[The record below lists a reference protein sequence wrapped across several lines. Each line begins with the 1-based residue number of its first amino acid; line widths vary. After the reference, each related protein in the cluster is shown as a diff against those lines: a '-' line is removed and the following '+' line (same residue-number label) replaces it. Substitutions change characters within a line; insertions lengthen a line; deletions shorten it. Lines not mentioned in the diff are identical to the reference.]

1 MNWVW
6 INIIVLWIVVLIIL
20 LLVLALIRHA
30 NQNKPQNDFNNVDTL
45 SPGSKA
51 PDFTAKSLAGD
62 DISLENFTGS
72 KTILIFVS
80 PTCAPC
86 KVKIPEIEKVRKNAE
101 SANVNL
107 VYVCSEEGNKDLIN
121 DLFKGID
128 SQEILLIDK
137 LSNSFISDYKV
148 PATPFFCY
156 LDENGIVK
164 DTWFMDEKWD
174 QIVNQWKSTEKAS

>member
-30 NQNKPQNDFNNVDTL
+30 NQNKPQNDFNNVGTL

-51 PDFTAKSLAGD
+51 PDFTAKTLAGD
-62 DISLENFTGS
+62 DISLENFSGN

-86 KVKIPEIEKVRKNAE
+86 KEKIPEIEKVRNNAE
-101 SANVNL
+101 VANVNL
-107 VYVCSEEGNKDLIN
+107 VYVCNDDGNKDLIN
-121 DLFKGID
+121 DLFKGILH
-128 SQEILLIDK
+128 EKVLLIDK
-137 LSNSFISDYKV
+137 PNNSFMSDYKV
-148 PATPFFCY
+148 AGTPFFCY

-174 QIVNQWKSTEKAS
+174 QIVNQWKSA